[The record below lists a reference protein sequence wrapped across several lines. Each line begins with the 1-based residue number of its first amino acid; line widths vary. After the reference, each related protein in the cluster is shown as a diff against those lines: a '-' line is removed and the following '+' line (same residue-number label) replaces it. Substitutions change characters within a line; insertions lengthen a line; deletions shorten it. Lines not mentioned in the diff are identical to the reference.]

1 MRFRAPGTWFV
12 LAVLGSSLLASG
24 KTWAQDAW
32 KPDARV
38 GDFQFNIPDGWKRV
52 ESPGGT
58 MLVPKNLPKGGAAF
72 IDFIPTQEL
81 QGDFRSWF
89 KARWA
94 EWQKQFKVQQTG
106 QIEAEHNPHG
116 FDVLRIDARVSNQA
130 LGYSEFVFAA
140 VESHGR
146 VAAYYWVNNT
156 GYYSYRDSLSDFE
169 HSLFFSKGPSP
180 EGEPAAAKS
189 GAAGGMQGVYI
200 GYKMRGMAGLRTH
213 FEYLTFL
220 PEGNVVRLL
229 PEQGLDNFDF
239 KDAVRKDRDYCGRY
253 RVNGNTIKITWG
265 DNNTE
270 VATREGTSL
279 KIQGDSYFPVP
290 RSDGLKLNG
299 AYHQE
304 GTAAAPYVIRFR
316 SDGSFTENGM
326 LNLVN
331 YRDQKQNGG
340 RGTYRIGNNTITL
353 TYADGRRVPLS
364 FYILSQDASGSVPNR
379 IHINTYPLVL
389 LP

>member
-1 MRFRAPGTWFV
+1 MRFRAPGTWLV

-52 ESPGGT
+52 ESQGGA

-81 QGDFRSWF
+81 QGDLRSWF
-89 KARWA
+89 NAHWA
-94 EWQKQFKVQQTG
+94 EWRKQFKVQQTG
-106 QIEAEHNPHG
+106 EIEAEHNPHG
-116 FDVLRIDARVSNQA
+116 FDVLRIDARVNSRA
-130 LGYSEFVFAA
+130 LGYSEFVFVA
-140 VESHGR
+140 VQARNR
-146 VAAYYWVNNT
+146 VAGYYWVNNT

-169 HSLFFSKGPSP
+169 HSLFFGKGPSP
-180 EGEPAAAKS
+180 AGEPAAAKS
-189 GAAGGMQGVYI
+189 GVAAGMQGVYI

-220 PEGNVVRLL
+220 PDGNVVRLL

-304 GTAAAPYVIRFR
+304 GTAAAPYTIRFR

-353 TYADGRRVPLS
+353 TYADGRKVPLS
-364 FYILSQDASGSVPNR
+364 FYILSQDASGAVPNR

-389 LP
+389 MP